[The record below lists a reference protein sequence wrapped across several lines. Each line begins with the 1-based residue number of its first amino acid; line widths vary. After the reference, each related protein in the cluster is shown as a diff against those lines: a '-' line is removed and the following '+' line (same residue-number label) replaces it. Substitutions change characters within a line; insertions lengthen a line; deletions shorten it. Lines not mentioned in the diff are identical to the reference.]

1 MNNKPRVL
9 IKIRGLLIVCQ
20 PLYTIHLSPLKQVGL
35 QIALCRTFL
44 NSCEI
49 TNNNNLNRKAMKRLI
64 GIVAIGLAVAF
75 NTSILAQTH
84 YEVKSHN
91 LVIEG
96 TSNLHDWTAD
106 VENLKGNFR
115 IKVEDNKIVDIENL
129 TVKVDANSLKGS
141 RGNMMNSKIY
151 EALDSKKHP
160 EISFE
165 LRKVNS
171 ISENQGSFRLN
182 TTGIL
187 QVSGVNKPVNLN
199 AVGKVLAGGDI
210 EFTGSTKIKMSDFSV
225 KPPTAML
232 GALTTGDEV
241 TLKYT
246 VVVERNLLSD
256 K

>member
-1 MNNKPRVL
+1 
-9 IKIRGLLIVCQ
+9 
-20 PLYTIHLSPLKQVGL
+20 
-35 QIALCRTFL
+35 
-44 NSCEI
+44 
-49 TNNNNLNRKAMKRLI
+49 MKRLI
-64 GIVAIGLAVAF
+64 GIVAVGLVLAL

-91 LVIEG
+91 VVIEG

-115 IKVEDNKIVDIENL
+115 IKVEDNKIVEIENL

-151 EALDSKKHP
+151 EALNSKKHP

-171 ISENQGSFRLN
+171 ISENPGSFRLN
-182 TTGIL
+182 TTGVL
-187 QVSGVNKPVNLN
+187 QVSGVSKPVNLN
-199 AVGKVLAGGDI
+199 ATGKLLPSGEI
-210 EFTGSTKIKMSDFSV
+210 EFAGSTKIKMSDFSV
-225 KPPTAML
+225 KPPTAMF

-241 TLKYT
+241 NLKYT
-246 VVVERNLLSD
+246 VVVKPNLLSD

>member
-1 MNNKPRVL
+1 
-9 IKIRGLLIVCQ
+9 
-20 PLYTIHLSPLKQVGL
+20 
-35 QIALCRTFL
+35 
-44 NSCEI
+44 
-49 TNNNNLNRKAMKRLI
+49 MKRLI
-64 GIVAIGLAVAF
+64 GIVAVGLVLAL

-91 LVIEG
+91 VVIEG

-115 IKVEDNKIVDIENL
+115 IKVEDNKIVEIENL

-151 EALDSKKHP
+151 EALNSKKHP
-160 EISFE
+160 EISYE

-171 ISENQGSFRLN
+171 ISENPGSFRLN
-182 TTGIL
+182 TTGVL
-187 QVSGVNKPVNLN
+187 QVSGVSKPVNLN
-199 AVGKVLAGGDI
+199 ATGKLLPSGEI
-210 EFTGSTKIKMSDFSV
+210 EFAGSTKIKMSDFSV
-225 KPPTAML
+225 KPPTAMF

-241 TLKYT
+241 NLKYT
-246 VVVERNLLSD
+246 VVVKPNLLSD

>member
-1 MNNKPRVL
+1 
-9 IKIRGLLIVCQ
+9 
-20 PLYTIHLSPLKQVGL
+20 
-35 QIALCRTFL
+35 
-44 NSCEI
+44 
-49 TNNNNLNRKAMKRLI
+49 MKRLI
-64 GIVAIGLAVAF
+64 GIVAVGLVLAL

-91 LVIEG
+91 VVIEG

-115 IKVEDNKIVDIENL
+115 IKVEDNKIVEIENL

-151 EALDSKKHP
+151 EALNSKKHP

-171 ISENQGSFRLN
+171 ISENPGSFRLN
-182 TTGIL
+182 TTGVL
-187 QVSGVNKPVNLN
+187 QVSGVSKPVNLN
-199 AVGKVLAGGDI
+199 ATGKLLPSGEIELA
-210 EFTGSTKIKMSDFSV
+210 GSTKIKMSDFSV
-225 KPPTAML
+225 KPPTAMF

-241 TLKYT
+241 NLKYT
-246 VVVERNLLSD
+246 VVVKPNLLSD